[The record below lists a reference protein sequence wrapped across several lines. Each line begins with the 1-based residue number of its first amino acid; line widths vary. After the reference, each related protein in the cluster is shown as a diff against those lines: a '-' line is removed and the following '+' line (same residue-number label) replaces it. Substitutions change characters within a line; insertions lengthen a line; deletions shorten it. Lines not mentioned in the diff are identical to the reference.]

1 MALRI
6 DTAAV
11 PGIER
16 LATAV
21 SPATR
26 RQVRKNLWSYIF
38 LLPLL
43 VLVGLFVVYPMVAS
57 INITLYD
64 WNGIGNPTRFV
75 GLRHFFTV
83 SRDPL
88 FWNAFKNTFTYAL
101 VLVPIQLT
109 LALILALVL
118 NNPKLKGSTIYRAVY
133 FSPVVTSAAMVG
145 VVMTMLLGGV
155 GDKLNGLLLDI
166 GLIRA
171 PIDWLG
177 DPRFALPVV
186 IAVGIWH
193 TLGYNLV
200 YFLAA
205 LQSIPKELYE
215 AARVDGANAFHQ
227 FRYVTVPML
236 RDVGVVIVFLAI
248 LGSLQVFDLVLV
260 MTGGGP
266 YFASEVVSTYIY
278 HYAFTPAAVQA
289 EANVG
294 YASAA
299 ALFMGLIVMGITIMQ
314 LLAVRYAASR
324 RSELKSAPAAAGER
338 VPRGGA
344 YRGDG
349 ADLN

>member
-1 MALRI
+1 MECSVPQPGSFPGKEASVSTQSIITERK
-6 DTAAV
+6 AV
-11 PGIER
+11 QLPLVTKPGS
-16 LATAV
+16 LLCQA
-21 SPATR
+21 
-26 RQVRKNLWSYIF
+26 RKNFWSYLF
-38 LLPLL
+38 VLPML
-43 VLVGLFVVYPMVAS
+43 VLVGLFVVYPLVAS
-57 INITLYD
+57 IQITLYD
-64 WNGIGNPTRFV
+64 WNGIGNPTRYV

-83 SRDPL
+83 ASDPL
-88 FWNAFKNTFTYAL
+88 FWNAVKNTFTYAF

-145 VVMTMLLGGV
+145 IVIT
-155 GDKLNGLLLDI
+155 LLLSSFGTDLSFFLVDHGI
-166 GLIRA
+166 VSE

-177 DPRFALPVV
+177 SPQFALPVI
-186 IAVGIWH
+186 IAVGIWQ

-215 AARVDGANAFHQ
+215 AAQVDGANAYHQ
-227 FRYVTVPML
+227 FTKITIPML
-236 RDVGVVIVFLAI
+236 REVGAVIVFLAI

-266 YFASEVVSTYIY
+266 YFSSEVVSTYIY
-278 HYAFTPAAVQA
+278 HYAFTPTSISA

-299 ALFMGLIVMGITIMQ
+299 ALFMGILVMGITVMQ
-314 LLAVRYAASR
+314 ILAVKYARER
-324 RSELKSAPAAAGER
+324 RAEMK
-338 VPRGGA
+338 
-344 YRGDG
+344 
-349 ADLN
+349 